1 MVKLTSWMSL
11 AMSANDPK
19 RTFEGLRSGRDFKTG
34 FSAQIL
40 HASALM
46 ACSHYVGYTSASGF
60 FRSSNTGYTHEINL
74 VTYVRKS
81 LGFFP

>member
-1 MVKLTSWMSL
+1 MTL
-11 AMSANDPK
+11 
-19 RTFEGLRSGRDFKTG
+19 SGHLKVCVAGDDFKTG

-81 LGFFP
+81 LGFFSMRSSLPP